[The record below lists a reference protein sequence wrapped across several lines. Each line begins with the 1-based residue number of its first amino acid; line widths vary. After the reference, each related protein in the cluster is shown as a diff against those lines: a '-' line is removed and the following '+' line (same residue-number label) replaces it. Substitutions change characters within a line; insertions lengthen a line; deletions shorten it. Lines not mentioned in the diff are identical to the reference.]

1 MKKAI
6 KWVVIVVCA
15 VVVLVIIALLAIPAF
30 VDLQTYKPRIE
41 KLVTDATGRPFSIGG
56 DIDLSLFPWVGFASS
71 DIRIGN
77 PPGFQEKDFVNI
89 KGIEVRVKLL
99 PLISRDVQVK
109 RFLLEEPRIALERN
123 KDGGANWEGIGKPAE
138 KTSQPAPQGKD
149 TEGEAKEGLPITGLA
164 VAAFAINNGS
174 ILWIDH
180 GKEDRREISQMTLIL
195 QDVSFERPI
204 QLSFSAQLDGQPLDI
219 KGKLGPLGKD
229 PGKGTLPI
237 ELQVNALKE
246 LVMDVKGKVVDP
258 STNPQFDMA
267 IQVSPLSPRS
277 LMKTLGQEFPVKTA
291 DPKAL
296 NRMALKTSV
305 KGDPKKI
312 SLSGGLLELDDSK
325 LKFSAKVSEFTKP
338 AVVFDLDLDQIDLD
352 RYMPPPSEEKP
363 GEASGKAEKTQ
374 KAPKTEKK
382 KTDYS
387 PLRKLVLDGMVKI
400 GKLKA
405 KGAQIQ
411 DLSMKI
417 SAKNGLFHLDPL
429 KLNLYEGK
437 VTSTGAF
444 DVRRDTPKTKMALQA
459 VDIQVNPLIQDVLDK
474 DIIAGALKAK
484 VNISMAGDEPDKIK
498 GTLNGGGD
506 LMFADGAI
514 VGIDLADMVRNVS
527 ASFGLSEKATEK
539 PRTDFSEMHCPF
551 TLTNGVFNTS
561 KTSLASP
568 LVRVL
573 AAGKA
578 NLVNENIDFRVEP
591 KFVATIKG
599 QGDTKNRSG
608 ITVPVLVTGTFSSPK
623 FAPDLSG
630 MLKQTL
636 EGGIP
641 DPSELQKM
649 MPGQSGKDGGSTSPE
664 DAVKDLLKGF
674 GR

>member
-1 MKKAI
+1 
-6 KWVVIVVCA
+6 
-15 VVVLVIIALLAIPAF
+15 
-30 VDLQTYKPRIE
+30 
-41 KLVTDATGRPFSIGG
+41 
-56 DIDLSLFPWVGFASS
+56 
-71 DIRIGN
+71 
-77 PPGFQEKDFVNI
+77 
-89 KGIEVRVKLL
+89 
-99 PLISRDVQVK
+99 
-109 RFLLEEPRIALERN
+109 
-123 KDGGANWEGIGKPAE
+123 
-138 KTSQPAPQGKD
+138 
-149 TEGEAKEGLPITGLA
+149 
-164 VAAFAINNGS
+164 
-174 ILWIDH
+174 
-180 GKEDRREISQMTLIL
+180 
-195 QDVSFERPI
+195 
-204 QLSFSAQLDGQPLDI
+204 
-219 KGKLGPLGKD
+219 
-229 PGKGTLPI
+229 
-237 ELQVNALKE
+237 
-246 LVMDVKGKVVDP
+246 MDVKGKLVDP
-258 STNPQFDMA
+258 STTPQFDMA
-267 IQVSPLSPRS
+267 IQIFPLSPRS
-277 LMKTLGQEFPVKTA
+277 LMKTLGQDFPVKTA
-291 DPKAL
+291 DPTAL
-296 NRMALKTSV
+296 NKMALKTSV
-305 KGDPKKI
+305 KGDPNMI

-338 AVVFDLDLDQIDLD
+338 AVAFDLDLDQIDLD

-363 GEASGKAEKTQ
+363 GETSGKGEKTQ
-374 KAPKTEKK
+374 KAQKK

-411 DLSMKI
+411 DFSMKI
-417 SAKNGLFHLDPL
+417 SAKKGLFHLDPL

-444 DVRRDTPKTKMALQA
+444 DVRPDTPKTKLALQA
-459 VDIQVNPLIQDVLDK
+459 ADIQVNPLVQDVLDK

-484 VNISMAGDEPDKIK
+484 VNISMVGDEPDKIK
-498 GTLNGGGD
+498 GTLNGRGD

-514 VGIDLADMVRNVS
+514 VGIDLADMVRNVT
-527 ASFGLSEKATEK
+527 ASFGLSERATEK

-568 LVRVL
+568 LIRVL

-578 NLVNENIDFRVEP
+578 NLVSENIDFRVEP

-599 QGDTKNRSG
+599 QGDTKDRSG

-649 MPGQSGKDGGSTSPE
+649 LPGQSGKDGSSTPTE

>member
-6 KWVVIVVCA
+6 KWVVIVVCV
-15 VVVLVIIALLAIPAF
+15 VVVLVIIALLAIPVF
-30 VDLQTYKPRIE
+30 VDLQSYKPRIE
-41 KLVTDATGRPFSIGG
+41 KLVSDATGRPFSIGG

-77 PPGFQEKDFVNI
+77 PPGFQENDFANI

-109 RFLLEEPRIALERN
+109 RFLLEGPRIVLERN
-123 KDGGANWEGIGKPAE
+123 KDGAENWEGIGRPAG
-138 KTSQPAPQGKD
+138 KTSQPAPQGKG
-149 TEGEAKEGLPITGLA
+149 TEGEAEGGLPITGLA
-164 VAAFAINNGS
+164 VAEFAIKNGA
-174 ILWIDH
+174 ILWIDQEK
-180 GKEDRREISQMTLIL
+180 GERREISQMTLIL

-204 QLSFSAQLDGQPLDI
+204 QLNFSAQFDGQPFDM
-219 KGKLGPLGKD
+219 KGKIGPLGTD

-237 ELQVNALKE
+237 EVQVKALKE
-246 LVMDVKGKVVDP
+246 LIMDVKGKIVDP
-258 STNPQFDMA
+258 ATTPQFDMA
-267 IQVSPLSPRS
+267 IQISPLSPRS

-291 DPKAL
+291 DPAAL
-296 NRMALKTSV
+296 NKMALKVSV
-305 KGDPKKI
+305 KGDPKKV

-338 AVVFDLDLDQIDLD
+338 ALAFNLDLDQIDLD

-363 GEASGKAEKTQ
+363 DDTSGKAEKTKKTQ
-374 KAPKTEKK
+374 KNEKK

-387 PLRKLVLDGMVKI
+387 PLRKLVLDGTVKI

-417 SAKNGLFHLDPL
+417 SGKNGLFRLDPL

-437 VTSTGAF
+437 VSSTGAF
-444 DVRRDTPKTKMALQA
+444 DVRQDTPKTNLALQA
-459 VDIQVNPLIQDVLDK
+459 AGIQVNPLVQDVLDK
-474 DIIAGALKAK
+474 DIIAGALEAK
-484 VNISMAGDEPDKIK
+484 VNISMAGDDPDKIK
-498 GTLNGGGD
+498 GTLNGNGD
-506 LMFADGAI
+506 LLFADGAI
-514 VGIDLADMVRNVS
+514 VGIDLADMVRNVT
-527 ASFGLSEKATEK
+527 ASFGLSEKVTEK
-539 PRTDFSEMHCPF
+539 PRTDFSELHCPF

-568 LVRVL
+568 LIRLL

-578 NLVNENIDFRVEP
+578 NLVNESIDFRVEP

-599 QGDTKNRSG
+599 QGDTKDRGG

-623 FAPDLSG
+623 FAPDLAG
-630 MLKQTL
+630 MLKQNL

-641 DPSELQKM
+641 DASELQKM
-649 MPGQSGKDGGSTSPE
+649 LPGQSGKEGASKSTE
-664 DAVKDLLKGF
+664 DTVKDLLKGF